1 MYIKNLKV
9 IIYLKLLILTLTL
22 LYNYILQKLL
32 QGNKAACINLT
43 CMSIHCT
50 IIKNSRW
57 LSGFF
62 RVLNESLKDKIRAIY
77 KVSSDFPTAPTVI
90 IPWSMWTMA
99 AQWVDPP
106 EELSPCKH
114 MHFFHTDHLPARK
127 IFLFFH
133 KNPSLIRSATSHEKV
148 ERKNKDKTYMA

>member
-1 MYIKNLKV
+1 M
-9 IIYLKLLILTLTL
+9 

-32 QGNKAACINLT
+32 QGNKTACINLM

-50 IIKNSRW
+50 IIKNSQW

-62 RVLNESLKDKIRAIY
+62 RILNESLKDKIRAIY
-77 KVSSDFPTAPTVI
+77 KVSSDFPTAHSYY
-90 IPWSMWTMA
+90 SMIY
-99 AQWVDPP
+99 VDHGCSVSDPP

-133 KNPSLIRSATSHEKV
+133 KNPSLTRSATSHEKV